1 MMAEF
6 HEHSNINGL
15 KIIYLKNK
23 FERHIKLVNSMKIF
37 NGTVFLI
44 GGFILLI
51 SGSIFFLLKAQPIVW
66 IFMISV
72 GFILMM
78 GSGREDTE
86 EGHKAHSP
94 KALEQ
99 F

>member
-1 MMAEF
+1 M
-6 HEHSNINGL
+6 
-15 KIIYLKNK
+15 
-23 FERHIKLVNSMKIF
+23 KLL

-51 SGSIFFLLKAQPIVW
+51 CGSIFFLLKAPSIVW

-78 GSGREDTE
+78 GSGRGDTE
-86 EGHKAHSP
+86 EGHEAHGSQ
-94 KALEQ
+94 ALKQ